1 MLCRMTSRVR
11 VAASLI
17 IVTALTACGGGGG
30 SSPLPSTN
38 APAGGQQLPQPMT
51 IVSQNGT
58 NIELRGTIVGMI
70 SGGFTI
76 NGGTGV
82 GSLHIYTTSS
92 TVINGPAPFVN
103 EYVDVVGTGSVST
116 SVTASS
122 VSQYVTPTATPSPTP
137 AATATPVATPT
148 PIVVAT
154 ANPTPVPSGAV
165 ITVPTGVV
173 IQTGQIGSIS
183 GSKLTVQGGSG
194 CGWMTVNLTSG
205 TTYFNGTPA
214 VGQYA
219 AFTGTGTRCSSVTA
233 ATTSLSSTALT
244 SGTVSGTVASST
256 SYGFILNTGSANVPV
271 ALASST
277 VVFGST
283 LMVGS
288 NVTVT
293 ALGTVSTGLTA
304 TQVAVAAPP
313 TPTPN
318 PSMSPTPTPAPIS
331 TTHVQTF
338 AYIYGYAGTPTT
350 IPLGSMTPYVNWTQ
364 TDQAHAA
371 AIRAA
376 GVKVQV
382 YTNFWRNYTS
392 DNPSIG
398 YTDLAPGGAN
408 AAAEAKDC
416 SGNTITDSAYGG
428 GYEADARSANALSH
442 ALTVVNYRLNSFSGN
457 YDAVFADDTGSVW
470 GITLPCGYSQSA
482 YDAAVNSVH
491 SQINTQVWVNALG
504 AAPNPS
510 TATDLVS
517 PANVAGAMCEI
528 CYAGNGGSGDSLQT
542 GNTWINVANAEINTI
557 SQGKTFWDY
566 ARLTGDASQETGQ
579 RIYAYASFLLTY
591 DPAHAMFQ
599 EALSTPSGF
608 PVMPENGLVPL
619 SPLTTASTVSGYQ
632 GAGGAYIREFSN
644 CYYQGSFVNSC
655 AVVVNPSAGSV
666 PVPSTSYSHS
676 LTLSGYG
683 VLDGGSVSFNGP
695 AVTTLGPA
703 SAAILFP

>member
-1 MLCRMTSRVR
+1 M
-11 VAASLI
+11 
-17 IVTALTACGGGGG
+17 
-30 SSPLPSTN
+30 
-38 APAGGQQLPQPMT
+38 QQPMT
-51 IVSQNGT
+51 IVSRNGT
-58 NIELRGTIVGMI
+58 SIELRGTIAGMI

-76 NGGTGV
+76 NGGAGV
-82 GSLHIYTTSS
+82 GSLHIYTNAS
-92 TVINGPAPFVN
+92 TVITGPALFVN
-103 EYVDVVGTGSVST
+103 EYVDVVGTGTIST

-122 VSQYVTPTATPSPTP
+122 VSQYATPTPTPSPT
-137 AATATPVATPT
+137 AAPTATPVATTGPVLVSNTPGPT
-148 PIVVAT
+148 A
-154 ANPTPVPSGAV
+154 APSGVPITLPSGV
-165 ITVPTGVV
+165 I
-173 IQTGQIGSIS
+173 ISTGQIGSIS
-183 GSKLTVQGGSG
+183 GGKITIQTGPG
-194 CGWMTVNLTSG
+194 CGWMTVTVNSATA
-205 TTYFNGTPA
+205 YFDGNPS

-219 AFTGTGTRCSSVTA
+219 AFTGTGTRCASITSA
-233 ATTSLSSTALT
+233 NSMSLSASAFT
-244 SGTVSGTVASST
+244 SGTVSGTVASAT
-256 SYGFILNTGSANVPV
+256 PYGFILNTGSANVPV

-283 LMVGS
+283 LVVGS

-293 ALGTVSTGLTA
+293 ALGTAATGLTA
-304 TQVAVAAPP
+304 TQIAVSAPP

-350 IPLGSMTPYVNWTQ
+350 IPLGSMAPYVTWTQ

-392 DNPSIG
+392 DNPSVG
-398 YTDLAPGGAN
+398 YTDLAPGGVN
-408 AAAEAKDC
+408 AAAEARDC
-416 SGNTITDSAYGG
+416 SSNVITDSSYGG
-428 GYEADARSANALSH
+428 GYEADARSANALPH
-442 ALTVVNYRLNSFSGN
+442 ALAVVNYRLNSFSGN
-457 YDAVFADDTGSVW
+457 YDAVFADDSGSVW
-470 GITLPCGYSQSA
+470 GITLPCGYSQSD
-482 YDAAVNSVH
+482 YDAAVNNVH
-491 SQINTQVWVNALG
+491 SQINAQVWVNALG
-504 AAPNPS
+504 AAPNPA
-510 TATDLVS
+510 TATDLVA

-566 ARLTGDASQETGQ
+566 ARLTGDASAETSQ
-579 RIYAYASFLLTY
+579 RVYAYASFLLTY
-591 DPAHAMFQ
+591 DPSHAMFQ

-619 SPLTTASTVSGYQ
+619 NPLTTASTVSGYQ

-644 CYYQGSFVNSC
+644 CYYRGSFVSAC
-655 AVVVNPSAGSV
+655 AVVVNPSAASV

-676 LTLSGYG
+676 LALSGYG
-683 VLDGGSVSFNGP
+683 VLDGGSASFNGP